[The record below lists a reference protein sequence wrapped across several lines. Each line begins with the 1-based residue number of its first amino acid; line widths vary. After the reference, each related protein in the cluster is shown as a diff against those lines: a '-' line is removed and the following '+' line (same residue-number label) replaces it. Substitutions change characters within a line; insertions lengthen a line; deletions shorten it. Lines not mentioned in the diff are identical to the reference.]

1 MMSNIKKVIKW
12 LKDEFDQ
19 MSFFIL
25 ILYLLLA
32 FWVVFIDTEITRGFL
47 GLSINIFFEMTGIF
61 AIAEL
66 LKRLFPH
73 FNWDNKEEN

>member
-1 MMSNIKKVIKW
+1 MMSSINKIIKW

-32 FWVVFIDTEITRGFL
+32 FWVVFIDTEVTRGFL
-47 GLSINIFFEMTGIF
+47 GLFINLFFEMTGIL

-66 LKRLFPH
+66 LKRLFPN
-73 FNWDNKEEN
+73 FNWENKEEH